1 MSKKRTIIAL
11 IAVLALLVAVY
22 VYVEVAGVNEP
33 ETVATDRIRILELSV
48 ENIANMVLV
57 SEDATLNIER
67 VGDSWEV
74 DYPYPINLDSRRID
88 DIAFSFQGLMAETV
102 LDENIE
108 DLSVFGLDEP
118 TVEATVTLMDGTR
131 HTVYLGNRTP
141 LGNTFYL
148 MKSGDTRVFTVW
160 GSHGNHFSYTINDL
174 RDTAL
179 TEINVEELTYFR
191 LAREGER
198 KIEVVQ
204 TEYAAEDRLQL
215 GFARWHMVEPY
226 TEYMSIHFER
236 FNTLLANTPNM
247 EITQFVSDN
256 PEDLSDYGLDTPSM
270 EIELRDAQ
278 NTLRLIFGDVFD
290 ESLIH
295 FQVYGQN
302 AIYAMDKTYVQAFF
316 DAKPFDL
323 LDRFSY
329 IVMIDYVDRIEIEAN
344 EEKHI
349 LTLSRVT
356 NEAEKEGEEDE
367 VITSYAVN
375 GQDVGEDEFKDFYQ
389 ILIGLIVEAENNEA
403 LEGEPLVTTT
413 FYLNRGAHPYVRI
426 DYLPFNED
434 FLAVSRGGNE
444 DFLISR
450 KQVYRMLDYLRT
462 LGE

>member
-179 TEINVEELTYFR
+179 TEINV
-191 LAREGER
+191 
-198 KIEVVQ
+198 
-204 TEYAAEDRLQL
+204 
-215 GFARWHMVEPY
+215 
-226 TEYMSIHFER
+226 
-236 FNTLLANTPNM
+236 
-247 EITQFVSDN
+247 
-256 PEDLSDYGLDTPSM
+256 
-270 EIELRDAQ
+270 
-278 NTLRLIFGDVFD
+278 
-290 ESLIH
+290 
-295 FQVYGQN
+295 
-302 AIYAMDKTYVQAFF
+302 
-316 DAKPFDL
+316 
-323 LDRFSY
+323 
-329 IVMIDYVDRIEIEAN
+329 
-344 EEKHI
+344 
-349 LTLSRVT
+349 
-356 NEAEKEGEEDE
+356 
-367 VITSYAVN
+367 
-375 GQDVGEDEFKDFYQ
+375 
-389 ILIGLIVEAENNEA
+389 
-403 LEGEPLVTTT
+403 
-413 FYLNRGAHPYVRI
+413 
-426 DYLPFNED
+426 
-434 FLAVSRGGNE
+434 
-444 DFLISR
+444 
-450 KQVYRMLDYLRT
+450 
-462 LGE
+462 